1 MPFTAFSLGT
11 FFGCLPAVSAYV
23 NAGKLGAEIVVNGAE
38 SSAARSTVPPP
49 THTLRPLAGRCPA
62 SPPGGSQ
69 RSERAPTH
77 LGVPPPQR
85 GAGACDGLSSA
96 RHLAPKTR
104 ARHRRVPPSLI
115 TCLAGND
122 LLLGVGVLATLA
134 AISVAGNI
142 ASKALKEQGV
152 DLSIES

>member
-38 SSAARSTVPPP
+38 SSAAGRRWPPP
-49 THTLRPLAGRCPA
+49 HPLRPLAGRCPA

-85 GAGACDGLSSA
+85 GAGACGGLSSA

-104 ARHRRVPPSLI
+104 ARHRRVTPSLI